1 VSEQQLTTHFRREE
15 HEEFYQKSGSYF
27 KEGSFMM
34 SVLSFG
40 AEMIDSSQEARG

>member
-1 VSEQQLTTHFRREE
+1 MSEQQLTFHFRREE
-15 HEEFYQKSGSYF
+15 HEEFYQKPGSFF

-40 AEMIDSSQEARG
+40 EEMIDSSEEAHG